1 MQFIRLVVFFIIGAL
16 VSGVLMF
23 CYLSYILISNNTDP
37 FSLKLTTLLFEIMG
51 IQYHLLFGAIIGA
64 LVAPFPPKI
73 DNLRHCVLVWSLVG
87 FSVGLL
93 TPFTVNVIRGHFPT
107 VSELAAYFSFNW
119 LFVLSGCS
127 IGLILGLLQISYTH
141 IKYSREL
148 RRERELSYESLSKAD
163 DILSNFWSN
172 RADEYLT
179 KRKLQAK
186 DSSSHRE
193 SGND

>member
-1 MQFIRLVVFFIIGAL
+1 MQFIRLLVFSAMGAS

-73 DNLRHCVLVWSLVG
+73 DNLRSCVLVWTLIG

-107 VSELAAYFSFNW
+107 VNELAAYFSFDW
-119 LFVLSGCS
+119 LFVITGLS
-127 IGLILGLLQISYTH
+127 IGLILGLIQIGYTR
-141 IKYSREL
+141 IKYSRAL
-148 RRERELSYESLSKAD
+148 RHERDRNYDSYSKAD
-163 DILSNFWSN
+163 DILSDFWSN

-179 KRKLQAK
+179 KRKLQTK